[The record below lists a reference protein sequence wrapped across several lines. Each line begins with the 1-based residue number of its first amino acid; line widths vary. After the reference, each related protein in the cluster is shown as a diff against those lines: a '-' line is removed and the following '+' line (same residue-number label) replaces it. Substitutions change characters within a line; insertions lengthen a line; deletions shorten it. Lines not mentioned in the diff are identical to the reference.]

1 MSMPL
6 HPAEAT
12 NLGPYELLGR
22 LGRGGMGAVYLGRSP
37 DGRKVAIKVIRAEL
51 SDRELRARFRSE
63 VNRLRQVP
71 SFSTAAV
78 LDANLDHDPA
88 YLVVEY
94 VDGPSLADV
103 VRDRGPM
110 SREQLHG
117 VAIGITTAL
126 SAIHGAGVIHRDL
139 KPENVLL
146 PVGGVKVIDFGIAR
160 SLDVTSAHT
169 STDQMVGTVAY
180 MAPERFASDGSNT
193 VTPAADIFAWGV
205 MVAYAATGRTPFAAD
220 SPPATAMK
228 ILSRPPNLTGLHQP
242 MRDLVER
249 ALAKEP
255 SHRPTARQ
263 LLDALLA
270 DDGRSTAAGPQATG
284 RPAPAG
290 RPAAVVPPQAAGR
303 PAAAVPPQAAGRTPS
318 VGRAGHSAAAGRA
331 TVAPAR
337 SEFAAPSLGSGT
349 TRAPRSIERLTA
361 RTSHRRKRNAL
372 AVAGSAVALT
382 AAVILGL
389 ALNAPVGEAD
399 SPAPRAAAQQAGG
412 AAAAD
417 NSTNSAPAPPRPQRA
432 ATPAALLEL
441 LSRMYP
447 GRTLARAATAE
458 ENGLWVQV
466 LMDDGDGPGRLALLI
481 SRDKN
486 PDSDVRT
493 GAPKVTVQRLAG
505 NCIQDV
511 VVRAD
516 WSDGTHVSVDV
527 STCLPW
533 NGSENPES
541 PPPLTVAEAR
551 KLVADPRW
559 GITMDAELVAAGA
572 KHFPKIIKLG

>member
-12 NLGPYELLGR
+12 TLGPYELLGR

-37 DGRKVAIKVIRAEL
+37 DGHKVAIKVIRAEL

-160 SLDVTSAHT
+160 SFDVTSAHT
-169 STDQMVGTVAY
+169 RTDQMVGTVAY

-193 VTPAADIFAWGV
+193 VTPASDIFAWGV

-249 ALAKEP
+249 ALAKDP
-255 SHRPTARQ
+255 NHRPTARQ
-263 LLDALLA
+263 LLDALLV
-270 DDGRSTAAGPQATG
+270 DDGRSTASSPRT
-284 RPAPAG
+284 
-290 RPAAVVPPQAAGR
+290 AGR
-303 PAAAVPPQAAGRTPS
+303 PAAAGPPAAAGRPQTAGRPPS
-318 VGRAGHSAAAGRA
+318 AGWAGHPAAAGRA

-337 SEFAAPSLGSGT
+337 SDFAAPPVGPGT
-349 TRAPRSIERLTA
+349 SRAPRSIERLTA

-372 AVAGSAVALT
+372 AVAGGAVALT

-389 ALNAPVGEAD
+389 SLHAPIGEAD
-399 SPAPRAAAQQAGG
+399 VPAPRAAAQQAGG

-417 NSTNSAPAPPRPQRA
+417 NSTNSAPAPARPQRA

-466 LMDDGDGPGRLALLI
+466 LMDDGDGPGRLALSV

-486 PDSDVRT
+486 PDSDVRA
-493 GAPKVTVQRLAG
+493 GAPEVTVERLAG

-559 GITMDAELVAAGA
+559 GVTMDAELVAAGA